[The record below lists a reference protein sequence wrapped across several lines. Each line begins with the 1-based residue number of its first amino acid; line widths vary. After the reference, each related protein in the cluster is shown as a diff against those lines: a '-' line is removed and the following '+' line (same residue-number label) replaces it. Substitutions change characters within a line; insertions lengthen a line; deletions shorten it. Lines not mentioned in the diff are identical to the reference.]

1 MRRTLSCYRSVTTV
15 RPQQISHQRLAFFR
29 FTLRLDIFF
38 AFAPA
43 ADFFLAFRFNRSR
56 RFANPI
62 SRFHSSSMFACD
74 RDDRR
79 SLTVSLCELLFF
91 GRAAKRSGRTFSAT
105 NESRDFIEVT
115 RPNFTLMLGRS
126 ITVGLGRKFRF
137 L

>member
-1 MRRTLSCYRSVTTV
+1 M
-15 RPQQISHQRLAFFR
+15 AFFR

-43 ADFFLAFRFNRSR
+43 ADFFLAFRFKRSG

-62 SRFHSSSMFACD
+62 SRFHSSSMFACA

-79 SLTVSLCELLFF
+79 GLTVSLCELLFF
-91 GRAAKRSGRTFSAT
+91 GRAAKRRGGAFSTGNHLGDGIEVAGADFVLVPGRGVTVGSGR
-105 NESRDFIEVT
+105 E
-115 RPNFTLMLGRS
+115 
-126 ITVGLGRKFRF
+126 FRF